1 MRQQVVGEF
10 RHQHM
15 RQQACVRDAL
25 VDYLG
30 RHRRLDQ
37 RFALPA
43 GPLLGLQGQL
53 CPQIRPGHRLPSVW
67 SPRSKMMRKTLT
79 TRMCRPTLRWT
90 RVFREMM
97 QAVKAA

>member
-1 MRQQVVGEF
+1 NPVWTHRLPLYRSPLMRQQVVGEF

-15 RQQACVRDAL
+15 RQQACGRDAL

-43 GPLLGLQGQL
+43 GPF
-53 CPQIRPGHRLPSVW
+53 
-67 SPRSKMMRKTLT
+67 
-79 TRMCRPTLRWT
+79 PTHMLFDAYT
-90 RVFREMM
+90 
-97 QAVKAA
+97 

>member
-15 RQQACVRDAL
+15 RQQACGRDAL

-37 RFALPA
+37 RFALPV
-43 GPLLGLQGQL
+43 GPF
-53 CPQIRPGHRLPSVW
+53 
-67 SPRSKMMRKTLT
+67 PRHMLFDAYT
-79 TRMCRPTLRWT
+79 
-90 RVFREMM
+90 
-97 QAVKAA
+97 